1 MSDVL
6 GDSTCMDVD
15 VDSVEAELNAYTR
28 VQQVP
33 LDTDP
38 LMWWKQHVQ
47 EFPRLARMARQHL
60 DSSRAICG
68 GVSSPT
74 LQGNM

>member
-1 MSDVL
+1 
-6 GDSTCMDVD
+6 MDVD

-47 EFPRLARMARQHL
+47 EFPRLTRMASSHL
-60 DSSRAICG
+60 VFLPLLCLLRDSSA
-68 GVSSPT
+68 V
-74 LQGNM
+74 

>member
-1 MSDVL
+1 ME
-6 GDSTCMDVD
+6 VD
-15 VDSVEAELNAYTR
+15 VEAELNAHTR

-47 EFPRLARMARQHL
+47 EFLRLARMARQYLAVPACHF
-60 DSSRAICG
+60 C
-68 GVSSPT
+68 VS
-74 LQGNM
+74 